1 MIAFDPNT
9 WLMYEGLSNHGHGVS
24 PAPLVSVATFVQ
36 AEEDWKRVPSTG
48 AFSGAKYVFREDY
61 FDPVSRIRRG
71 RFYEWGSGRSQP
83 DQWWVH
89 KHPVLP
95 EDIGHKTHEG
105 RLTKSLISFTPMAN
119 VSAKLLTTPRTL
131 VVLGA
136 DTAVTV
142 WNIVSVERAGNN
154 EDVVTMRARSNL
166 GFLPDL
172 LLEQIPARARERVSA
187 AVTKVVDGAH
197 RSSGIT
203 VVDLCRDALGVILS
217 AHLQLEVGV
226 DAKVIEKDLGELIT
240 KLPPELKLFRS
251 AADVVC
257 KLHPRGKSNEQQR
270 LGTRDVTDADGA
282 FAIEALGF
290 VLRDLGWAR

>member
-9 WLMYEGLSNHGHGVS
+9 WLMYEGLSNYGHGVS
-24 PAPLVSVATFVQ
+24 PAPHVAVATFVR
-36 AEEDWKRVPSTG
+36 AEEDWKRVPGTG

-71 RFYEWGSGRSQP
+71 RFYEWAGRQQP
-83 DQWWVH
+83 EPWWVH
-89 KHPVLP
+89 KHPVLL
-95 EDIGHKTHEG
+95 EDTGTRAPDG
-105 RLTKSLISFTPMAN
+105 RLTKSLITFTPMGN
-119 VSAKLLTTPRTL
+119 VSAKLLTSPRTL

-136 DTAVTV
+136 ETAVTV

-172 LLEQIPARARERVSA
+172 ILDQIPAGARERVSA

-203 VVDLCRDALGVILS
+203 VVDVCRDAMGVILS
-217 AHLQLEVGV
+217 SHLHLEAGL
-226 DAKVIEKDLGELIT
+226 DAKVIEKDLGALIAA
-240 KLPPELKLFRS
+240 LPPELKLFR
-251 AADVVC
+251 AAIEVVC

-270 LGTRDVTDADGA
+270 LGTRDVTEEDGM
-282 FAIEALGF
+282 FAVEALGF
-290 VLRDLGWAR
+290 VLRELGWAR